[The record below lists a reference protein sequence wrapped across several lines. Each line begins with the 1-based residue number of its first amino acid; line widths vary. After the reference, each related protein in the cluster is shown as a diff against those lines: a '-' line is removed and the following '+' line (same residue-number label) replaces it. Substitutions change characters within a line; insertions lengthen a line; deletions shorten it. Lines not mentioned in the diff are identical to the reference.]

1 MADSVPAAWSRIL
14 APPASGVQPDEEG
27 DIYAS
32 DCALG
37 LRAKEIEGHGSQHRN
52 SDTKQ
57 GAGHSAYAGKS
68 GKDCEERPN
77 SMSLKI
83 IPGRVRSET
92 CARQD
97 ARRSALDLR
106 NSAAAA
112 RAIIA
117 AATAK
122 RKKSRKRRDR

>member
-1 MADSVPAAWSRIL
+1 MT
-14 APPASGVQPDEEG
+14 PPASGVQPDEEG

-68 GKDCEERPN
+68 GKDCEESHHKLDVFEN
-77 SMSLKI
+77 SSRQGQLRNLRS
-83 IPGRVRSET
+83 PGRP
-92 CARQD
+92 
-97 ARRSALDLR
+97 RSALDLR
-106 NSAAAA
+106 NAPPL
-112 RAIIA
+112 REP
-117 AATAK
+117 
-122 RKKSRKRRDR
+122 